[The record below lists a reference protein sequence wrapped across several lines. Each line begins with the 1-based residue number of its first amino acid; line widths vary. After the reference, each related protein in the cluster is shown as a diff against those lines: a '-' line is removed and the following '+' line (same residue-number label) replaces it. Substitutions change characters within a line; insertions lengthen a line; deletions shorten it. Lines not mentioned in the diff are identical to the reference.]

1 MPIRVLVVEVHH
13 VLLAPYGKNLVNDW
27 FLAVDIHGSPFLD
40 TTKQANRLS
49 SVIWHIRGR

>member
-1 MPIRVLVVEVHH
+1 MPIRVLVVEVHQ

-49 SVIWHIRGR
+49 SVICHIRRR